1 MIPALQGL
9 HISSTYALA
18 EALGRPVSDQE
29 GLATDGTVVAHW
41 SLLDY
46 FTDEDRIW
54 SSVEW
59 AQHLDDANR
68 EHPFAAT
75 YRGDPHVILHVS
87 VRLHPK
93 DRVLTPAEWSEVGH
107 RLARVS
113 GIAPPGDPA
122 PCRWIAI
129 RDQSYRL
136 DLVANLIRED
146 GVRAAVLGQL
156 LHVLAAECRRIE
168 ADLGLLSPLDHHVSP
183 FKADMLSATRPTTET
198 LGSSVVA
205 HLSDEA
211 HRHLDAARRL
221 VEKAAQQ
228 LGTPSSN
235 EPGLAHQL
243 EWIARRTQGLD
254 SDLSEIIPGRPR
266 TPATG
271 PVVPL
276 TADLPADRFS
286 RIR

>member
-1 MIPALQGL
+1 MIPALHEL
-9 HISSTYALA
+9 DTSSAYALA
-18 EALGRPVSDQE
+18 DALGRPVSDQE
-29 GLATDGTVVAHW
+29 GLTTDGTVVAYW

-46 FTDEDRIW
+46 FNDEDRIW
-54 SSVEW
+54 TSVEW

-75 YRGDPHVILHVS
+75 YRGGPRVIFHVS

-93 DRVLTPAEWSEVGH
+93 DRELTPAEWSEVGH

-113 GIAPPGDPA
+113 GIAPPGDPN

-129 RDQSYRL
+129 RDQSHRL

-146 GVRAAVLGQL
+146 GVRAAVPRQV

-168 ADLGLLSPLDHHVSP
+168 ADLGLLSPPDHHASP
-183 FKADMLSATRPTTET
+183 FKARMGAAARPTTERP
-198 LGSSVVA
+198 GSAVVA

-211 HRHLDAARRL
+211 HRHLDAARHL
-221 VEKAAQQ
+221 MEKAAQQ
-228 LGTPSSN
+228 LAT
-235 EPGLAHQL
+235 
-243 EWIARRTQGLD
+243 
-254 SDLSEIIPGRPR
+254 RPR
-266 TPATG
+266 TNRASPISWSGSPAAPKLSIPTSPRSSPAG
-271 PVVPL
+271 P
-276 TADLPADRFS
+276 AGLPSARLS